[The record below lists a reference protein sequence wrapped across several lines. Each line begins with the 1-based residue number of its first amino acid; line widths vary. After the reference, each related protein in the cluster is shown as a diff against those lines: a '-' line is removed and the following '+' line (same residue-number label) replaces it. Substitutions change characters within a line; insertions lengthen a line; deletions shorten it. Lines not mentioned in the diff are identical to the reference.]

1 MAISQNS
8 FDTIYKKIDLDYSKK
23 VSYMQVVVESND
35 YGESPE
41 SESKNLPVVHFTD
54 IMLQGG
60 SVATSWVGHVS
71 EIKWSFDN
79 A

>member
-1 MAISQNS
+1 MSVSQNN
-8 FDTIYKKIDLDYSKK
+8 FKTIQQRIDLDYSKK
-23 VSYMQVVVESND
+23 VSYMQVIVQANDSGEVEGTDNRQD
-35 YGESPE
+35 PAVY
-41 SESKNLPVVHFTD
+41 FTD

-71 EIKWSFDN
+71 EIRWSFDN